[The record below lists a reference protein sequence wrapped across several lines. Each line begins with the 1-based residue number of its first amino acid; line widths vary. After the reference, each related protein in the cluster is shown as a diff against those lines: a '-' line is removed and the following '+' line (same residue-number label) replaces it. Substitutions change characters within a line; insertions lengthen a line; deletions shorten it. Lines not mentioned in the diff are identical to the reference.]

1 MNIKGGEV
9 QQGRKFRKF
18 RKKRLRKEQER
29 ESGNREI
36 FLRVFSP

>member
-18 RKKRLRKEQER
+18 RKKGLEKNKREKVEIER
-29 ESGNREI
+29 Y
-36 FLRVFSP
+36 F